1 MLPPD
6 LSMPTSTAYQ
16 AKQPS
21 RSRLLIIFAVW
32 NGVWLVSVALHL
44 FAVALDQAPLD
55 LERVGWNLIILNLW
69 ACATPGIIWIVKR
82 YPVSGRKAVPH
93 ALVHLGTALAVS
105 VFTTSVYFGLRGV
118 YETMAGNPYDVIEG
132 FKSLQVRTLFLDFVF
147 YTAVAAV
154 LHALTFRRQSQEREL
169 RAAQLESQLAQAQVQ
184 ALRMQL
190 NPHFLFNTLHAISSL
205 MDDDVRRSRRMLVD
219 LSDLLRLSLDS
230 VGQQE
235 VTLEQELAFLE
246 RYLQI
251 ERVRFGDRLTVE
263 MDVDEAVLDALVPN
277 LILQPLVENALKH
290 AVAPFAGSAHIAIRA
305 RREDDTVHLTVA
317 DDGPGLP
324 ITSGDGAPTKGGGLG
339 LRNTRERLARL
350 YGEDHRFMLRSRPG
364 EGLAIHLSF
373 PFHTASTFVYRPHA

>member
-1 MLPPD
+1 MPPTLPVQ
-6 LSMPTSTAYQ
+6 TAT
-16 AKQPS
+16 PS
-21 RSRLLIIFAVW
+21 RSRLLVIFAVW
-32 NGVWLVSVALHL
+32 NGVWLVSAALHL
-44 FAVALDQAPLD
+44 FAFALDQAPLAWS
-55 LERVGWNLIILNLW
+55 RMGWNLVILNLW
-69 ACATPGIIWIVKR
+69 ACATPGIIWVVQR
-82 YPVSGRKAVPH
+82 YPVGGRRAVPH
-93 ALVHLGTALAVS
+93 ALVHLGAALAVS
-105 VFTTSVYFGLRGV
+105 LFTTVAYFALRGTF
-118 YETMAGNPYDVIEG
+118 EALAGNPYDVVEE
-132 FKSLQVRTLFLDFVF
+132 FTSLQVGTLFYDFIF

-205 MDDDVRRSRRMLVD
+205 MDDDVKRSRRMLVD

-263 MDVDEAVLDALVPN
+263 MDVDEATLDALVPN

-290 AVAPFAGSAHIAIRA
+290 AVAPFAGPSRIAIRA
-305 RREDDTVHLTVA
+305 RREGDTVRLTVS

-324 ITSGDGAPTKGGGLG
+324 TPSGDGAPTSGSGGLG

-350 YGEDHRFMLRSRPG
+350 YGERHRLVLRSRPG
-364 EGLAIHLSF
+364 EGLSVDLTL
-373 PFHTASTFVYRPHA
+373 PFLTTPTFVPHA